1 MTTILTRAA
10 PWLALLIVLALL
22 ALVFLAGAHGG
33 HPLAGT
39 HFYGG
44 HSR

>member
-10 PWLALLIVLALL
+10 PWLAVLLVAAILTAVLI
-22 ALVFLAGAHGG
+22 AGTHGG

-39 HFYGG
+39 HF
-44 HSR
+44 HN